1 MMARSVRWLAALI
14 GCVRWRGR
22 RGPTGHWAHEE
33 RGSNLVE
40 TAFVVPVLLLLLAGV
55 IDLGRAFHDYII
67 LTAAAREGAYFA
79 AYFPDQITLIQ
90 DRVLQAA
97 SDAGVPLVRSNITVT
112 QIAGVGA
119 DRGVRVTVAR
129 RINLVL
135 GAILGMD
142 TLTIRSYAEM
152 PILASE

>member
-1 MMARSVRWLAALI
+1 MMTCLVRLAALI
-14 GCVRWRGR
+14 RCAPWRDR
-22 RGPTGHWAHEE
+22 RGPTGRWVHEE

-40 TAFVVPVLLLLLAGV
+40 AAFVVPVLLLLLAGV

-97 SDAGVPLVRSNITVT
+97 SDAGAPVVRSNITVT
-112 QIAGVGA
+112 QIAGVGG
-119 DRGVRVTVAR
+119 DRAVRVAVAR
-129 RINLVL
+129 RIDLIL

-142 TLTIRSYAEM
+142 TLTIRSHAEM

>member
-1 MMARSVRWLAALI
+1 MMARLKRLALPVCCAFLDNT
-14 GCVRWRGR
+14 R
-22 RGPTGHWAHEE
+22 RKRTGEWAKNE

-40 TAFVVPVLLLLLAGV
+40 TAFVLPVLLLLLAGV
-55 IDLGRAFHDYII
+55 VDFGRAFHDYIVI
-67 LTAAAREGAYFA
+67 TAAAREGAYFA

-142 TLTIRSYAEM
+142 TLTIRSHAEM